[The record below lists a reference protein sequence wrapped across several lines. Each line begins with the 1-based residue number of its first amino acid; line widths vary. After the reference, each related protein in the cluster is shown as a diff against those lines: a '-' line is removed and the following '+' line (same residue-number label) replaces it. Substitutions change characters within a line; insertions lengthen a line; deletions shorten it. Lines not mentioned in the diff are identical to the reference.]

1 MIFLEISPR
10 PFFVTIIMQPPLLSV
25 ALAGLQLRGVLLRYR
40 SPAPDRD
47 ARLKQTPLISGISWI
62 QSEGVSASF
71 TDRHPAALSS
81 LQARWRKIKAPEG
94 RLWIWIIWIFQH
106 IECKYVGRIHQRF
119 NFFFFKWYRC
129 RLSGHDLACSS
140 CSLCFHTSKSSFSS
154 FLRLCLSKQTVLRKV
169 LKKVKGDREGV
180 IPSHWSNEQLV

>member
-1 MIFLEISPR
+1 MTNDLFRDLTAAV
-10 PFFVTIIMQPPLLSV
+10 FCYNNNAALAPPLLSV

-94 RLWIWIIWIFQH
+94 RL
-106 IECKYVGRIHQRF
+106 
-119 NFFFFKWYRC
+119 
-129 RLSGHDLACSS
+129 
-140 CSLCFHTSKSSFSS
+140 
-154 FLRLCLSKQTVLRKV
+154 
-169 LKKVKGDREGV
+169 
-180 IPSHWSNEQLV
+180 